1 MPLVYIA
8 DDEPHI
14 RRLAAIGLKD
24 AGFDTAE
31 FSDGGTLLYAVQ
43 QKQPDA
49 VLLDWMMPGQDGLD
63 VLRTMRGNP
72 ATRPV
77 PILMMTARTDEV
89 DRVLGLELG
98 ADDYVTKPF
107 SVKEL
112 AARVKAVI
120 RRRDYLQAPEERP
133 LIQGGITLDYARRR
147 VMKNGAPVELTQR
160 EFELLHTLM
169 KTPGRV
175 FTREML
181 LDLVWKVEYYG
192 DTRTVDVH
200 VRYLRQKLEDE
211 PDNPRLI
218 LTVRGAGYRFADPED
233 EQISRVET

>member
-1 MPLVYIA
+1 MSKVSLVYIV

-31 FSDGGTLLYAVQ
+31 FSDGSVMLHALHQTR
-43 QKQPDA
+43 PDA
-49 VLLDWMMPGQDGLD
+49 VLLDWMMPGLDGMG
-63 VLRTMRGNP
+63 VLRAIRQNP
-72 ATRPV
+72 ATRPIPV
-77 PILMMTARTDEV
+77 IMMTARSDEV

-112 AARVKAVI
+112 AARTRAVI
-120 RRRDYLQAPEERP
+120 RRKDYLTSPPEEV
-133 LIQGGITLDYARRR
+133 LSAGGLTVDYARRR
-147 VMKNGAPVELTQR
+147 VTKDGKPVELTQR
-160 EFELLHTLM
+160 EFELLYTLM

-181 LDLVWKVEYYG
+181 LDTVWKVDFYG

-200 VRYLRQKLEDE
+200 VRYLRQKIEDE
-211 PDNPRLI
+211 PDSPRRI
-218 LTVRGAGYRFADPED
+218 LTVRGVGYRFADGSE
-233 EQISRVET
+233 S

>member
-1 MPLVYIA
+1 MALVYIV

-24 AGFDTAE
+24 AGFETAE
-31 FSDGGTLLYAVQ
+31 FSDGSVMLHALNQT
-43 QKQPDA
+43 QPDA
-49 VLLDWMMPGQDGLD
+49 VLLDWMMPGQDGMS
-63 VLRTMRGNP
+63 VLRAIRENP

-77 PILMMTARTDEV
+77 PVIMMTARSDEV

-112 AARVKAVI
+112 AARTRAVI
-120 RRRDYLQAPEERP
+120 RRQEYLSAPKEEV
-133 LIQGGITLDYARRR
+133 LSACGLTVDYARRR
-147 VMKNGAPVELTQR
+147 VTKNGQPVELTQR
-160 EFELLHTLM
+160 EFELLYTLM
-169 KTPGRV
+169 KNPGRV

-181 LDLVWKVEYYG
+181 LDTVWKVDFYG

-200 VRYLRQKLEDE
+200 VRYLRQKIEDE
-211 PDNPRLI
+211 PDNPKRI
-218 LTVRGAGYRFADPED
+218 LTVRGAGYRFAEESD
-233 EQISRVET
+233 QKG

>member
-1 MPLVYIA
+1 MALVYIV

-24 AGFDTAE
+24 AGFETAE
-31 FSDGGTLLYAVQ
+31 FSDGS
-43 QKQPDA
+43 
-49 VLLDWMMPGQDGLD
+49 VLLDWMMPGQDGIS
-63 VLRTMRGNP
+63 VLRVIRENP
-72 ATRPV
+72 ATRPIPV
-77 PILMMTARTDEV
+77 IMMTARSDEV

-112 AARVKAVI
+112 AARTRAVI
-120 RRRDYLQAPEERP
+120 RRQEYLSAPQEEV
-133 LIQGGITLDYARRR
+133 LSAGGLTVDYARRR
-147 VMKNGAPVELTQR
+147 VTKNGQEIELTQR
-160 EFELLHTLM
+160 EFELLYTLM

-181 LDLVWKVEYYG
+181 LDTVWKVDFYG

-200 VRYLRQKLEDE
+200 VRYLRQKIEDE
-211 PDNPRLI
+211 PDNPKRI
-218 LTVRGAGYRFADPED
+218 LTVRGVGYRFAE
-233 EQISRVET
+233 ETA

>member
-1 MPLVYIA
+1 MPMIYIA

-24 AGFDTAE
+24 AGMETEE
-31 FSDGGTLLYAVQ
+31 FSDGPSLLRALRLRL
-43 QKQPDA
+43 PDA
-49 VLLDWMMPGQDGLD
+49 ILLDWMMPGQDGIS
-63 VLRTMRGNP
+63 VLRAIREEP
-72 ATRPV
+72 STRPV
-77 PILMMTARTDEV
+77 PVLMMTARSDET
-89 DRVLGLELG
+89 DRVIGLELG

-120 RRRDYLQAPEERP
+120 RRRDYLQTPMGEI
-133 LIQGGITLDYARRR
+133 LSVGGLTIDQPRRQATKKGKTL
-147 VMKNGAPVELTQR
+147 ELTGR
-160 EFELLHTLM
+160 EFDLLYTLM
-169 KTPGRV
+169 KAPGRV

-181 LDLVWKVEYYG
+181 LETVWKTDFFG

-200 VRYLRQKLEDE
+200 VRYLRQKVEDD

-218 LTVRGAGYRFADPED
+218 LTVRGAGYRFAEG
-233 EQISRVET
+233 T